1 MCRGFLTQTNN
12 KMKVFSDLSINY
24 RLRTIQRGRVA
35 KEQTIYCRII
45 LKGNRFDISTK
56 QMVSSVFWDKLT
68 EKVKQK
74 YASSEQINQYLE
86 SLTKQI
92 IDNYL
97 NNKGIGKELTMDEI
111 KSSIFGL
118 NVVKEV
124 KEEGVSAQLLK
135 TILQK
140 YREDLNLKGKA
151 RILSNGTFIG
161 YKCSLLSFEVY
172 FQKYYDTNSFCLKDI
187 SKEFFFKLETYLLTT
202 KGLSKN
208 SAYKVLKHTRRI
220 FNYAFDNGWIE
231 NRIDIRFG
239 VRYTNPPRKVL
250 SMAEIKHIEELQI
263 DSNLLRETR
272 DVFIFA
278 CFTGLGF
285 SELKSLSIQN
295 YTELDGRGWILINRK
310 KTGGEQKLVL
320 LPIAQRILERYQSN
334 SFCLKYNQLLPLRN
348 ISDYNRS
355 LKDVQKLAGIST
367 WMTSHL
373 ARHNFATTIALSNN
387 MPIETLS
394 KVLGHSS
401 LRTTQIYAKILD
413 SKISSDFDAL
423 DRALDKY
430 GF

>member
-1 MCRGFLTQTNN
+1 MLRGFLTQTNN

-24 RLRTIQRGRVA
+24 RLRTVQRRREA
-35 KEQTIYCRII
+35 KAQTIYCRII

-56 QMVSSVFWDKLT
+56 QMVSLVFWDKLT

-74 YASSEQINQYLE
+74 YALSEHINQYLE

-92 IDNYL
+92 VDIYL
-97 NNKGIGKELTMDEI
+97 NHKGIGKELTMDEI

-118 NVVKEV
+118 NVVEEV
-124 KEEGVSAQLLK
+124 KKEEASVQLLK
-135 TILQK
+135 NLLRK
-140 YREDLNLKGKA
+140 YREELILKGKA
-151 RILSNGTFIG
+151 GVLAYGTFIG
-161 YKCSLLSFEVY
+161 YKCSLLSFEDY
-172 FQKYYDTNSFCLKDI
+172 FKKYYSANSFSLKDI

-220 FNYAFDNGWIE
+220 FNYAFDNDWIE
-231 NRIDIRFG
+231 NRIEIRFG

-250 SMAEIKHIEELQI
+250 SMAEIKHIEELEI
-263 DSNLLRETR
+263 DSDLLRETR

-295 YTELDGRGWILINRK
+295 YTELAGRGWILINRK

-320 LPIAQRILERYQSN
+320 LPVAKRILERYQSN
-334 SFCLKYNQLLPLRN
+334 HYCIKYNQLLPVQN
-348 ISDYNRS
+348 NADYNRS
-355 LKDVQKLAGIST
+355 LKDIQKLAGIST